1 MRKSFKTWSS
11 CVKTSAFFFEKM
23 DEYVPD
29 KYDSTAPLVLAD
41 FGNLQYASA
50 PSVVENIR

>member
-1 MRKSFKTWSS
+1 MEKLLP
-11 CVKTSAFFFEKM
+11 FFERALEKM

-29 KYDSTAPLVLAD
+29 KYDSNAPLVFAD

>member
-1 MRKSFKTWSS
+1 MLKLLP
-11 CVKTSAFFFEKM
+11 FFFEKM

-50 PSVVENIR
+50 PSVVENLKM